1 MVPMQEEKLL
11 QMVEEEFTAILL
23 HARDMIIRRAKAVH
37 PDLQAPGYRLLSLVI
52 RDDAQQ
58 QGALAEKLRLD
69 KATISRL
76 VQQLESLNLVNR
88 TQDPSDRRAQLVS
101 ATPTAHEKWRDSGNT
116 LRQELRKQLTEWEAS
131 ELQNFGELLHRLNIR
146 FDELV

>member
-1 MVPMQEEKLL
+1 MQDEKLL

-101 ATPTAHEKWRDSGNT
+101 ATPMAHEKWRDSGNT
-116 LRQELRKQLTEWEAS
+116 LRQELRNQLTEWEAS

>member
-1 MVPMQEEKLL
+1 MVPMQDEKLL

-101 ATPTAHEKWRDSGNT
+101 ATPMAHEKWRDSGNT

>member
-1 MVPMQEEKLL
+1 MQDEKLL

-101 ATPTAHEKWRDSGNT
+101 ATPMAHEKWRDSGNT
-116 LRQELRKQLTEWEAS
+116 LRQELRKQLTEWEES

>member
-1 MVPMQEEKLL
+1 MQDEKLL

-101 ATPTAHEKWRDSGNT
+101 ATPMAHEKWRDSGNT